1 MSKCKYGDSD
11 YLEERVKLYVPVVFP
26 AEEIARLKKELE
38 AVTHERDIFRKMVD
52 NAGKYC

>member
-1 MSKCKYGDSD
+1 M
-11 YLEERVKLYVPVVFP
+11 EERVKLYVSVVFP

-38 AVTHERDIFRKMVD
+38 AVTHERDIYRKMVD